1 MNFNPLIRD
10 RIAEFKVSSPDFT
23 FCQMVLS
30 ALRQIKRDFSQEDL
44 LSISDEDLYT
54 ALGKS
59 IKLEQEHE

>member
-1 MNFNPLIRD
+1 MNYNPLIRD

-23 FCQMVLS
+23 FCHMVLS

-44 LSISDEDLYT
+44 LDITDEEVYT

-59 IKLEQEHE
+59 IKIEEE